1 MQKTIHISEK
11 VHLITVNDR
20 KTHLFEN
27 LWTIENGV
35 AYNAYL
41 INDDKIALIDTV
53 EKSKID
59 EYFEKIDSVLGK
71 NAKVDYL
78 IINHMEPDHSAAI
91 RAVVDRFPGIQ
102 IIGNKMTV
110 ALLRGFY
117 GVVDNI
123 IVIED
128 GAEFDLG
135 KHKLKIFITPWLHWP
150 ETMMTYDQTDKVLF
164 SGDAFGSFGSLDGGV
179 FDDEVNISFYED
191 EMLRYY
197 ATIVGKYSKMV
208 QKALLRLKDVDIK
221 VIAPTHGV
229 VWRENL
235 AKIVSDYNRWSS
247 YKTEKG
253 VVIVFGT
260 MYGNTEKMAD
270 MIARQL
276 AVRGIRNI
284 RVYDSSKKPLS
295 YIIKD
300 IWNYKGL
307 IIGSCAYNAEAFPM
321 IKMILDKIENSE
333 LQDRLFASFGSSGW
347 NKSGVKVLNQF
358 VERMGWEVVA
368 PPAEAKGAPDD
379 STLIQCINIADKM
392 ADKLNSIFG

>member
-1 MQKTIHISEK
+1 MQKTINVTEK
-11 VHLITVNDR
+11 IHLVTVNDR

-41 INDDKIALIDTV
+41 IDDEKIALIDTV
-53 EKSKID
+53 EKSKVD
-59 EYFEKIDSVLGK
+59 EYLEKIESVIGDK
-71 NAKVDYL
+71 KPHYL

-91 RAVVDRFPGIQ
+91 KAIVTRYPQII
-102 IIGNKMTV
+102 IIGNKMTQS
-110 ALLRGFY
+110 LLRGFY
-117 GVVDNI
+117 GILENI
-123 IVIED
+123 QLIED
-128 GAEFDLG
+128 GAIIDLG
-135 KHKLKIFITPWLHWP
+135 EHKLKIYVTPWLHWP
-150 ETMMTYDQTDKVLF
+150 ETMMTYDINEKVLF

-208 QKALLRLKDVDIK
+208 QKALARLKDLPIN

-229 VWRENL
+229 LWRANL
-235 AKIVSDYNRWSS
+235 EMIINEYNRWSS
-247 YKTEKG
+247 YKAEKG

-270 MIARQL
+270 YIARQL
-276 AVRGIRNI
+276 SVRGIRNI

-300 IWNYKGL
+300 IWNYRGL
-307 IIGSCAYNAEAFPM
+307 IIGSSAYNTEAFPA
-321 IKMILDKIENSE
+321 IKQIMDKIENSE

-347 NKSGVKVLNQF
+347 NKAGVKAVNQF
-358 VERMGWEVVA
+358 VERMAWEVVA
-368 PPAEAKGAPDD
+368 PSAEAKGAPDEM
-379 STLIQCINIADKM
+379 SYQQCIVIANNM
-392 ADKLNSIFG
+392 ADKLNQIYG